1 MMRILHRWLGLV
13 LTVLLLVTALSGA
26 ALSLFPALESART
39 VQPEATLTVADLA
52 ARVQAAHP
60 GLNRSGARPRDR
72 SAHGGSMATS
82 RARR

>member
-13 LTVLLLVTALSGA
+13 LTVLLLVTALSSGA
-26 ALSLFPALESART
+26 VAVPALESART
-39 VQPEATLTVADLA
+39 VQPEAAD
-52 ARVQAAHP
+52 R
-60 GLNRSGARPRDR
+60 GRSGRAGASGAPGSGTDRARPRDR